1 MSQTPPRRRVLQGL
15 TAGGLSLWMSRL
27 LAAGAQPVAP
37 GLRQIEGDVRV
48 NGQPAAE
55 GRVVMVG
62 DTVTTGPSSRVVYVL
77 GQDAYLLRDNSRV
90 EHQFDGVKG
99 VLRVV
104 TGKVLAVFGKGDK
117 RIETSTA
124 TVGIRGTGAYLEVA
138 PEQVYFCLCYGR
150 ADIIPLANP
159 ADGMSIETR
168 YHEKPMVIGREPGD
182 VMRAAPVINHTD
194 DELIMLEALTGRKP
208 PFLAPSSGGNRP
220 GAAQNRGGR
229 Y

>member
-1 MSQTPPRRRVLQGL
+1 MSHPRRRVLQGL
-15 TAGGLSLWMSRL
+15 TAGGLGLWMSRL

-62 DTVTTGPSSRVVYVL
+62 DAVTTGPNSRVVYVL

-124 TVGIRGTGAYLEVA
+124 TVGIRGTGGYLEVA
-138 PEQVYFCLCYGR
+138 ADQVYCCLCYGR
-150 ADIIPLANP
+150 ADITPLANP
-159 ADGMSIETR
+159 AEGLSIETR
-168 YHEKPMVIGREPGD
+168 YHEKPMVIGRAPGA
-182 VMRAAPVINHTD
+182 VMRAAAVINHTD
-194 DELIMLEALTGRKP
+194 DELVMLEALTGRKP
-208 PFLAPSSGGNRP
+208 PFLAPTSGGGNRQGVGP
-220 GAAQNRGGR
+220 NRGRG